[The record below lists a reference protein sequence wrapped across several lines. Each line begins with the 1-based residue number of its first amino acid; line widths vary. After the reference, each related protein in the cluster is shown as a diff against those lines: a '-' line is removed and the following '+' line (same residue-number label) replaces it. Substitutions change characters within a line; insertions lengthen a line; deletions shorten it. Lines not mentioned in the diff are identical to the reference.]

1 MQRPMA
7 SHHFYLAK
15 LIVRNCI
22 ATSNKKQHV
31 VIRFGRW
38 YSVARQHSPWWY
50 SILIV
55 AVKTCAYRSIS
66 NPLSK
71 KCFKIT
77 MGIRRSRKSK
87 KNRQHIDQKVKDK
100 KTKKNNPQGINTEN
114 LGCATRTPQNKNKHG
129 AAKLLCSGRV
139 SSSCYTRCTR
149 RDILIYNPV
158 ISPEEESIV
167 TMTNGTYPWLH
178 ATHIL

>member
-1 MQRPMA
+1 MGG
-7 SHHFYLAK
+7 HHFYLAK

-55 AVKTCAYRSIS
+55 AVKACAYRSIS

-87 KNRQHIDQKVKDK
+87 KNRLWPESKGQKDK
-100 KTKKNNPQGINTEN
+100 KK
-114 LGCATRTPQNKNKHG
+114 
-129 AAKLLCSGRV
+129 
-139 SSSCYTRCTR
+139 
-149 RDILIYNPV
+149 
-158 ISPEEESIV
+158 
-167 TMTNGTYPWLH
+167 
-178 ATHIL
+178 